1 MNSMGIDSIMS
12 NFNMMREKSQNV
24 IKSELT
30 QQHEELKKRIN
41 ERLKSKTPAKN
52 NKRHSMMKSQSTN
65 NMLIVDTKESQ
76 L

>member
-12 NFNMMREKSQNV
+12 NFNILREKSQNV